1 MKDST
6 TIFYDLKLKRT
17 RKPLEVFE
25 KMAKSVKKHGAT
37 KNWVCAYDEEIFR
50 IDFNDDFSETF
61 VIRFNEKKICGGF
74 CKVGFPLSGELFDD
88 EKKSEFKQLLNMLW
102 SVRTSFSEMKI
113 TDDYGITECYLDTK
127 VNKIALR
134 HLTSEE
140 LKRAERLFNNG
151 HTTINEFVTALF
163 FDLRNL
169 PYSENYFPFINRSTS
184 LHYIAFWDSFDKEYD
199 FYGAFAESF
208 LLETTEYKDKG
219 RLYTVKDYY
228 GDLSGVWFS
237 VGAFNYGILALTERF
252 RCVSADPKS
261 TQVTRLFQNKYLP
274 LLNEENDA
282 LGKCVLAYRF
292 IVSIMDFLGFRYVGR
307 SEKMLEQID
316 PALAEAIAEMLE
328 KGDDASRE
336 NYEKVFHDRRASK

>member
-1 MKDST
+1 MRDST
-6 TIFYDLKLKRT
+6 TIFYELKLKRT

-25 KMAKSVKKHGAT
+25 KMAKTVKKRGAT
-37 KNWVCAYDEEIFR
+37 KNWVCEYDENYFR

-61 VIRFNEKKICGGF
+61 VITFNEKKICKDF

-134 HLTSEE
+134 ELNDEE
-140 LKRAERLFNNG
+140 LERAKRLFENG

-169 PYSENYFPFINRSTS
+169 PYTENYLPFINRNTS

-208 LLETTEYKDKG
+208 LLETTEYKNEG

-237 VGAFNYGILALTERF
+237 VFAFTHGILALTGRF
-252 RCVSADPKS
+252 RCISGDPKS
-261 TQVTRLFQNKYLP
+261 AQVTRLFQNKYLP

-282 LGKCVLAYRF
+282 FGKCVLAYRF
-292 IVSIMDFLGFRYVGR
+292 IVSIMDFLGFKYVGR
-307 SEKMLEQID
+307 SDKRLEQIE
-316 PALAEAIAEMLE
+316 PELAEAAAEMLE
-328 KGDDASRE
+328 KGDKASRE
-336 NYEKVFHDRRASK
+336 KYLKIHSKLQF